1 MKKGILL
8 VTGALILFSMD
19 LFAKVPDWGDI
30 ITQPPKDCRRAGY
43 TCVLKVVNGE
53 AFWCQKTARDRFQNA
68 RKTFRVAKRIR
79 CVRRY
84 AVERKEPP
92 KPEGEE

>member
-1 MKKGILL
+1 MKKGLL
-8 VTGALILFSMD
+8 LITALLFLLSGE

-30 ITQPPKDCRRAGY
+30 ETQPPKSCRRAGY

-68 RKTFRVAKRIR
+68 RKTFRVTRRVR

-84 AVERKEPP
+84 AAKRIQSEKLET
-92 KPEGEE
+92 EE